1 MNDVLKTNLIADVAI
16 FSEKSN
22 CKLNVITASGIF
34 TGTLL
39 PENPDKAKYAHVL
52 EFLEYRKENKD
63 DNERFMLLVDATLST
78 SKESTVTTVGSFN
91 SARISFSVWFI
102 SFKIVIMFFLLSDI
116 HFDFV

>member
-52 EFLEYRKENKD
+52 EF
-63 DNERFMLLVDATLST
+63 
-78 SKESTVTTVGSFN
+78 
-91 SARISFSVWFI
+91 
-102 SFKIVIMFFLLSDI
+102 
-116 HFDFV
+116 